1 MIQQNVL
8 EIAKQGNAK
17 AIAALVHQSL
27 KRRDITVRAALKD
40 NCLHVV
46 LESVQT
52 PDQQALVPFVR
63 QAVIELKVKAIKAM
77 RIYGRQ
83 RGKEFSSW
91 ISEFKFEADIH
102 SLPEAPVDHPMR
114 KGKFMPTS
122 ASAKVETIAN
132 NLPTITPAEIKRL
145 GAYLIEADLLTEAQV
160 EVALTD
166 QNATGIR
173 FGEILVARG
182 WIKQKTIEYLMEKV
196 ISPER
201 ESAKQGS
208 SPHSELDQPLERQNS
223 ISALP
228 KSVKKSLHERETLIV
243 DNFFNA

>member
-132 NLPTITPAEIKRL
+132 NLPTITPAEIKHL

-196 ISPER
+196 ISPAR

-208 SPHSELDQPLERQNS
+208 LPHSELEQPLKRQKLV
-223 ISALP
+223 SALP

>member
-196 ISPER
+196 ISPAR

-208 SPHSELDQPLERQNS
+208 LPHSELEQPLKRQKLV
-223 ISALP
+223 SALP